1 MTEEE
6 VKSKVTVLLRQWLDD
21 RILSGSANSTASA
34 LKKRISSDW
43 DGLLNRLH
51 IRRIENHLPKR
62 TVRKGCF
69 RIQDPFRIGVNRNR
83 DLEIE
88 LDTANKMLVLGLP

>member
-1 MTEEE
+1 MNEEE
-6 VKSKVTVLLRQWLDD
+6 IKFKVKALLRQWLDD
-21 RILSGSANSTASA
+21 RILA
-34 LKKRISSDW
+34 LFGAEALMKRISSDW
-43 DGLLNRLH
+43 DDLLNRLH
-51 IRRIENHLPKR
+51 IRRIEHHLPER
-62 TVRKGCF
+62 AVRKGCF